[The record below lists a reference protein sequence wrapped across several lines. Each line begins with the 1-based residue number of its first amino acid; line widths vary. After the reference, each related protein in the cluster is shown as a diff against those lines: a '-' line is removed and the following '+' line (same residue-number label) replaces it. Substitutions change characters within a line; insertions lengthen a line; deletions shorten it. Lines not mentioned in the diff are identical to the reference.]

1 MRQRFC
7 YIAALF
13 VVVVI
18 GAALFVSVAVAQE
31 SGKLPAVFDGV
42 GMDEQLG
49 DFVPQDL
56 LFVNEAGEEVQL
68 GTYLDGEK
76 PVLLNLVYHDC
87 PMLCNIMV
95 DGLTTAMRE
104 LEWTPG
110 DEYAVLTVSFNAIE
124 TPELASR
131 QKERYVRELGKPGA
145 AAGWHFLT
153 GDKAAIDQ
161 LTKAVGFNYR
171 WVEAQQEYAHP
182 AALIFL
188 SGEGQITR
196 YLYGLEFASR
206 DVRRALVEASAGT
219 VGTVLD
225 QVILF
230 CFQYDPDANSYVLHA
245 QRAMKMGGLLMIL
258 VLGTALFILWRREGE
273 NLAELEGMVGS
284 APSHSL

>member
-31 SGKLPAVFDGV
+31 SGKLPSVFDGV

-56 LFVNEAGEEVQL
+56 LFVNEAGDEVQL
-68 GTYLDGEK
+68 GAYLDGEK

>member
-7 YIAALF
+7 YIAALL
-13 VVVVI
+13 VVAVS
-18 GAALFVSVAVAQE
+18 GAGFFVSVAVAQE

-49 DFVPQDL
+49 DFVPKDL
-56 LFVNEAGEEVQL
+56 LFVNEDGEEVQL
-68 GTYLDGEK
+68 GTYLEREK

-87 PMLCNIMV
+87 PMLCNIIV
-95 DGLTTAMRE
+95 DGLTTAMRD

-110 DEYAVLTVSFNAIE
+110 DEYEVLTVSFNAIE

-153 GDKAAIDQ
+153 GDEAAIDQ

-206 DVRRALVEASAGT
+206 DVRRALVEASEGT

-258 VLGTALFILWRREGE
+258 VLGTALFILWRRERE

-284 APSHSL
+284 APGHSL

>member
-56 LFVNEAGEEVQL
+56 LFVNEAGDEVQL
-68 GTYLDGEK
+68 GAYLDGEK